1 MIVVTT
7 KTMINCFEARQEF
20 PAFWRRELVVER
32 RVALVSHLAR
42 CAKCDRAF
50 RNFALGAPVL
60 HSVGEPPRRAVAQGQ
75 STRDARARR
84 PAGVVR
90 GEFVPRRGLAMSAA
104 AMALI
109 AASLAAY
116 FSVTAPIESQNEE
129 LSTDP
134 IATQILGADLYP
146 SSEDLAG

>member
-1 MIVVTT
+1 
-7 KTMINCFEARQEF
+7 MINCFEARQEF
-20 PAFWRRELVVER
+20 PAFWRRELPAER
-32 RVALVSHLAR
+32 RAQLVSHLAG

-60 HSVGEPPRRAVAQGQ
+60 HSVGEPARRAVAEGQGVPHP
-75 STRDARARR
+75 RPRR
-84 PAGVVR
+84 SAGVVR
-90 GEFVPRRGLAMSAA
+90 SEIVPRRGLAMSAA
-104 AMALI
+104 ALVLI

-116 FSVTAPIESQNEE
+116 FSVTTPVDTLNEE

-134 IATQILGADLYP
+134 IATQILGPDLYP

>member
-1 MIVVTT
+1 VTT
-7 KTMINCFEARQEF
+7 ETIINCFEARQEF
-20 PAFWRRELVVER
+20 PAFWRRELAAEQR
-32 RVALVSHLAR
+32 AALVKHLAG

-60 HSVGEPPRRAVAQGQ
+60 HSVGEPPRRPVAQGQ
-75 STRDARARR
+75 SARDARARR
-84 PAGVVR
+84 PAGVAR
-90 GEFVPRRGLAMSAA
+90 SEFVPRRGLAMSAA

-116 FSVTAPIESQNEE
+116 FSVTTPLDTLNDE
-129 LSTDP
+129 LSADP
-134 IATQILGADLYP
+134 IATQILGSDLYP

>member
-1 MIVVTT
+1 
-7 KTMINCFEARQEF
+7 MINCFEARQEF
-20 PAFWRRELVVER
+20 PAFWRRELAPER
-32 RVALVSHLAR
+32 RAALVNHLAG

-60 HSVGEPPRRAVAQGQ
+60 HSVGEPPQRPVAERPGG
-75 STRDARARR
+75 RDARARR
-84 PAGVVR
+84 SAGVVR

-104 AMALI
+104 AMVLI

-116 FSVTAPIESQNEE
+116 FSVTTPVDTLNDE

-134 IATQILGADLYP
+134 IATQILGPDLYP

>member
-1 MIVVTT
+1 MTAE
-7 KTMINCFEARQEF
+7 TMINCFEARQEF
-20 PAFWRRELVVER
+20 PAFWRREVAAER
-32 RVALVSHLAR
+32 RAELVSHLAR

-60 HSVGEPPRRAVAQGQ
+60 HSVGEPAARAVAEGQ
-75 STRDARARR
+75 SARDARPRR
-84 PAGVVR
+84 SAGVVR

-104 AMALI
+104 ALVLV

-116 FSVTAPIESQNEE
+116 FSVTTPVDTLNDE

-134 IATQILGADLYP
+134 IATQIPGADLYP

>member
-1 MIVVTT
+1 
-7 KTMINCFEARQEF
+7 MINCFEARQEF
-20 PAFWRRELVVER
+20 PAFWRRELAPER
-32 RVALVSHLAR
+32 RAALVNHLAG

-60 HSVGEPPRRAVAQGQ
+60 HSVGEPPQRPGAERPGG
-75 STRDARARR
+75 RDARARR
-84 PAGVVR
+84 SAGVLR
-90 GEFVPRRGLAMSAA
+90 GEFIPRRGLAMSAA
-104 AMALI
+104 AMVLI

-116 FSVTAPIESQNEE
+116 FSVTTPVDTLNDE

-134 IATQILGADLYP
+134 VATQILGPDLYP

>member
-1 MIVVTT
+1 
-7 KTMINCFEARQEF
+7 MINCFEARQEL
-20 PAFWRRELVVER
+20 PAFWRRELPAER
-32 RVALVSHLAR
+32 RAELVSHLAG

-60 HSVGEPPRRAVAQGQ
+60 HSVGEPAARTVAEGQSARDPRPRR
-75 STRDARARR
+75 S
-84 PAGVVR
+84 AGVVR

-104 AMALI
+104 ALVLV

-116 FSVTAPIESQNEE
+116 FSVTTPVDTLNEE

-134 IATQILGADLYP
+134 IATQILGPDLYP

>member
-1 MIVVTT
+1 
-7 KTMINCFEARQEF
+7 MINCFEARQEF
-20 PAFWRRELVVER
+20 PAFWRRELAAER
-32 RVALVSHLAR
+32 RAALVNHLAG

-50 RNFALGAPVL
+50 RNFALAAAVL
-60 HSVGEPPRRAVAQGQ
+60 HSAGEPPRRAAAERPW
-75 STRDARARR
+75 SRDPRARR
-84 PAGVVR
+84 AGTVVR

-104 AMALI
+104 AMVLI

-116 FSVTAPIESQNEE
+116 FSVRTPVDTLNEE

-134 IATQILGADLYP
+134 IAAQTLGPDLYP

>member
-1 MIVVTT
+1 
-7 KTMINCFEARQEF
+7 MINCFEARQEF
-20 PAFWRRELVVER
+20 PAFWRRELAAER
-32 RVALVSHLAR
+32 RAALVNHLAG

-50 RNFALGAPVL
+50 RNFAFGAPVL
-60 HSVGEPPRRAVAQGQ
+60 HSVGEPPERTVAEGQG
-75 STRDARARR
+75 ARAARAPR
-84 PAGVVR
+84 SPGVIR

-104 AMALI
+104 AMVLV

-116 FSVTAPIESQNEE
+116 FSVTTPVDSLSDE

-134 IATQILGADLYP
+134 IATQILGPDLYP

>member
-1 MIVVTT
+1 
-7 KTMINCFEARQEF
+7 MINCFEARQEF
-20 PAFWRRELVVER
+20 PAFWRRDLPAER
-32 RVALVSHLAR
+32 RAALVSHLAG

-50 RNFALGAPVL
+50 RNFAVGAPLL
-60 HSVGEPPRRAVAQGQ
+60 HSVGEPPERPAAERQ
-75 STRDARARR
+75 STREARARR
-84 PAGVVR
+84 SAGVVR

-104 AMALI
+104 AMVLI

-116 FSVTAPIESQNEE
+116 FSVTTPVDTLSDE

-134 IATQILGADLYP
+134 MVTQVLGPNLYP

>member
-1 MIVVTT
+1 MAE
-7 KTMINCFEARQEF
+7 TMINCFEARQEF
-20 PAFWRRELVVER
+20 PAFWRRELAAER
-32 RVALVSHLAR
+32 RAALVSHLAR

-60 HSVGEPPRRAVAQGQ
+60 HSASEPPQRSAAEGQGAGARDVRA
-75 STRDARARR
+75 ARS
-84 PAGVVR
+84 AGAVR

-104 AMALI
+104 ALVLI

-116 FSVTAPIESQNEE
+116 FSVTTPDTLNDE
-129 LSTDP
+129 LSADP
-134 IATQILGADLYP
+134 IATQILGPDLYP